1 MPYCT
6 WSCEVSIIMRVAVS
20 RALSDTSCITIVLL
34 LIPGELEELGRSSL
48 SGVVINASRM

>member
-1 MPYCT
+1 
-6 WSCEVSIIMRVAVS
+6 MRVAVS
-20 RALSDTSCITIVLL
+20 RALSDMSCIFIVL